1 MPSVKIL
8 LLGVTGDLARKKIL
22 PAVGEF
28 AVRNKHECTVSL
40 IGYSRSQPDE
50 VDVKNALNA
59 VAENGSDSLN
69 ALTFLQGQYEDAA
82 YYNTVIS
89 ELKPDEQLIVYLA
102 VPPQVFV
109 PFLKNSCP
117 FSAHPIDIIIEKPFG
132 QTRAE
137 AEQMIDI
144 IRACDLH
151 QRVHFFDH
159 YLFKSAAFLSHDS
172 IEKINAFSA
181 GKTAKKILIQAI
193 ESIGVKGRGGYYDQ
207 TGAIVDMVPHLYS
220 LLRLTGNTLGLLLVD
235 TLKIKKVHTEQ
246 YPGYLADVEV
256 DDSKTETYFFA
267 SGVCGDINIELESG
281 KMQPQKLTQISV
293 EYDDGT
299 KILWQFAPKEKL
311 VFIDKN
317 TVSEI
322 VIENGAEL
330 DHTRAFEMT
339 LASNFGHFVTNE
351 RVVEGW
357 QAIESARAAPDFNV

>member
-1 MPSVKIL
+1 MLSIKIL
-8 LLGVTGDLARKKIL
+8 LLGITGDLARKKIL
-22 PAVGEF
+22 PAIGEF
-28 AVRNKHECTVSL
+28 AVRNNDKFTVSL

-59 VAENGSDSLN
+59 AKKNGSDSLSS
-69 ALTFLQGQYEDAA
+69 LKFLQGQYEDAA

-89 ELKPDEQLIVYLA
+89 ELKPNEQLIVYLA

-117 FSAHPIDIIIEKPFG
+117 FSAHPIDIVIEKPFG

-159 YLFKSAAFLSHDS
+159 YLFKSAAFLDEV
-172 IEKINAFSA
+172 IMQKIKLFIAQ
-181 GKTAKKILIQAI
+181 KTAQKILVQAV
-193 ESIGVKGRGGYYDQ
+193 ENIGVKGRGGYYDQ

-220 LLRLTGNTLGLLLVD
+220 LVRLAGDILDFSLVKP
-235 TLKIKKVHTEQ
+235 LEIQKVHTEQ
-246 YPGYLADVEV
+246 YPGYLTDIEV

-267 SGVCGDINIELESG
+267 SGVCENINVELESG
-281 KMQPQKLTQISV
+281 KMQSQKLTQISV

-322 VIENGAEL
+322 VIENGVEL

-339 LASNFGHFVTNE
+339 VANNFGHFVTNE
-351 RVVEGW
+351 QVVEGW
-357 QAIESARAAPDFNV
+357 QAIESVLAAPEF